1 MTSTSAS
8 SQQSRPSLSAL
19 LPLSAIRLNV
29 SAADW
34 REAVQACGD
43 ALVAGSITTP
53 AYTGQMVAT
62 VEQLGPYIVIAPG
75 IALAHARP
83 SEAVLRA
90 GLSWVTLAHPV
101 RFGHKDNDP
110 VTLVIGLAAPDDH
123 SHVQAL
129 ATLAGLL
136 EDQDR
141 RAGLLAAK
149 TPREVLAAIT
159 AYERAHVDEAG
170 SAS

>member
-8 SQQSRPSLSAL
+8 TEQVRSSLSAL
-19 LPLSAIRLNV
+19 LPQAAIRLNV

-43 ALVAGSITTP
+43 ALVAGGVTTP
-53 AYTGQMVAT
+53 AYTGQMIAT

-83 SEAVLRA
+83 SEAVLRP
-90 GLSWVTLAHPV
+90 GLSWVTLARPV

-136 EDQDR
+136 EDEHR
-141 RAGLLAAK
+141 RTELLAAE
-149 TPREVLAAIT
+149 TPHAVLAAIT
-159 AYERAHVDEAG
+159 AYEREHPEG